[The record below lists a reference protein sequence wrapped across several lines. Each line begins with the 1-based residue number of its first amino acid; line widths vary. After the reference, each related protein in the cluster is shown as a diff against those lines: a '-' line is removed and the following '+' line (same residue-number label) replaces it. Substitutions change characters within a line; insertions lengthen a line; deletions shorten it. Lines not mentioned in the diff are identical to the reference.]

1 MSNQQRK
8 AIQCVIAFSFL
19 IFPLFSAFAE
29 EGVTDNEILIGT
41 IQALTGDMAF
51 IGNQNVNGTKIM
63 INEVNKRGGIYGRKI
78 KQIVMDDGYVT
89 PRHIANIRR
98 MITEDKIFCFVF
110 NLGTHTVAASLPLLN
125 QYKVPLYSA
134 ASNSKLFDNE
144 PFVFAEGASYR
155 QMTIQGIKYMME
167 KRGHKRIGIFYWDN
181 PLGQEHFDAARE
193 YFKAIGGEL
202 VAEEKYKAE
211 EYDMSS
217 QAARLKNSGAT
228 CVILGSSP
236 GGSTKILRAMHN
248 IGYSPEVIGMLVLV
262 SPGFVQVA
270 GKDSEGVFIMLPF
283 LETTNDAVAP
293 WRELA
298 KQYYPDKPFDSQVQ
312 AGMGSVYAFAE
323 GLRRA
328 GKDLTRDKFIKAV
341 ETISYQNADLPHY
354 KGATDFHFGP
364 NRHRSTSATRIG
376 RIVNG
381 QVTSFTEGW
390 LQWKDLPVPEI
401 LGK

>member
-1 MSNQQRK
+1 
-8 AIQCVIAFSFL
+8 
-19 IFPLFSAFAE
+19 
-29 EGVTDNEILIGT
+29 
-41 IQALTGDMAF
+41 
-51 IGNQNVNGTKIM
+51 
-63 INEVNKRGGIYGRKI
+63 
-78 KQIVMDDGYVT
+78 
-89 PRHIANIRR
+89 
-98 MITEDKIFCFVF
+98 
-110 NLGTHTVAASLPLLN
+110 
-125 QYKVPLYSA
+125 
-134 ASNSKLFDNE
+134 
-144 PFVFAEGASYR
+144 
-155 QMTIQGIKYMME
+155 
-167 KRGHKRIGIFYWDN
+167 
-181 PLGQEHFDAARE
+181 
-193 YFKAIGGEL
+193 
-202 VAEEKYKAE
+202 
-211 EYDMSS
+211 
-217 QAARLKNSGAT
+217 
-228 CVILGSSP
+228 
-236 GGSTKILRAMHN
+236 MHN

-312 AGMGSVYAFAE
+312 AGMGSVYVFAE

-328 GKDLTRDKFIKAV
+328 GKDLTREKFIKAV

-354 KGATDFHFGP
+354 KGATDFHYGP

>member
-1 MSNQQRK
+1 MSTQRRRI
-8 AIQCVIAFSFL
+8 IQCLVVLMFL
-19 IFPLFSAFAE
+19 AFPLFFASAE
-29 EGVTDNEILIGT
+29 EGVTDNEIVIGT

-63 INEVNKRGGIYGRKI
+63 INEINKKGGVYGRKI
-78 KQIVMDDGYVT
+78 RQIVMDDGYVT
-89 PRHIANIRR
+89 PRHIANVRR
-98 MITEDKIFCFVF
+98 MITEDKVFCFVF

-144 PFVFAEGASYR
+144 PFVFTEGANYR
-155 QMTIQGIKYMME
+155 QMTIQAIKYMME
-167 KRGHKRIGIFYWDN
+167 KRKHKRIAVFYWDN
-181 PLGQEHFDAARE
+181 PLGQEHLDAAKE
-193 YFKAIGGEL
+193 YLKAIGGEL

-211 EYDMSS
+211 DYDMSS

-228 CVILGSSP
+228 CAIIGSSP

-248 IGYSPEVIGMLVLV
+248 IGYSPEVAGPLMLA
-262 SPGFVQVA
+262 SPGFYNVA
-270 GKDSEGVFIMLPF
+270 GKDAEGVFLMLPF
-283 LETTNDAVAP
+283 LETTHEAVAS

-298 KQYYPDKPFDSQVQ
+298 KQYYPDKPYDSMVQ
-312 AGMGSVYAFAE
+312 AGMGSVYVLAE
-323 GLRRA
+323 GCRRA
-328 GKDLTRDKFIKAV
+328 GKDLTREKFIKAI
-341 ETISYQNADLPHY
+341 ESIHYQNYDMPHY
-354 KGATDFHFGP
+354 RGATDFYYSTT
-364 NRHRSTSATRIG
+364 RHRSTSAIRIG

-390 LQWKDLPVPEI
+390 LQWKDIPVPEI